1 MNHTEKE
8 YHTKFGSLFAEFK
21 NKRGFFSTQYYTVFF
36 TRRLSYLLAQVYL
49 SQAPYIQAG
58 VNIGFSVLQLGYLL
72 YYLPFREIHILV
84 SVISGEVA
92 AGIFITMSTFYING
106 ISSSTSEK
114 VETIMIYSVIGGI
127 SVQFFVSA
135 YSIFISCRDMWNKI
149 IKYRAKVLIKTATKL
164 KRMSFKIN

>member
-21 NKRGFFSTQYYTVFF
+21 NNRGFFSTQYYTVFF

-49 SQAPYIQAG
+49 NQAPYIQAG

-72 YYLPFREIHILV
+72 YYLPFKETHILV

-92 AGIFITMSTFYING
+92 TGIFIAMSTFYING
-106 ISSSTSEK
+106 ISSSTSET
-114 VETIMIYSVIGGI
+114 VETIIIYSVIGGI
-127 SVQFFVSA
+127 AVQFFVSA
-135 YSIFISCRDMWNKI
+135 YSMFILCMDMWNKI
-149 IKYRAKVLIKTATKL
+149 LKYRAKVFIKTGTKL
-164 KRMSFKIN
+164 ERRSLKLN